1 MKILIKNGRIWDGE
15 QFFFADVLTE
25 NDKIAQ
31 IADHIEEKANFVFDA
46 TGMTVSAGLVDAHAH
61 IAGPERDAFSI
72 NGEMSEL
79 PFGVT
84 AAADAGGA
92 HGDKA
97 LSQTYLLKNVTFVTA
112 PIRENKPVFTG
123 TEKKLEKYGETAI
136 GIKVYFDTR
145 SCDVRDITPLAEI
158 CRYAHERNLKV
169 MVHCSHSPT
178 TMAEIVQTLGPG
190 DILTHAFHGAE
201 HTAAEDGFASLRAAK
216 KRGVI
221 IDAGFAGHCH
231 TDFDVFCQAVGLG
244 VLPDTISTDI
254 TTASAY
260 MRGGRYGMTACMSI
274 ARTAGMTEEEI
285 FRAVTTT
292 PAKILGKA
300 GQWGSLQ
307 VGGCA
312 DIAVLAYTDEGFS
325 YTNPSG
331 SCFAD
336 TKGYRCKLTVANGT
350 VVWRD

>member
-1 MKILIKNGRIWDGE
+1 MKILIQNGRVWDGE
-15 QFFFADVLTE
+15 KFFFADVLTDG
-25 NDKIAQ
+25 DKIAQ
-31 IADHIEEKANFVFDA
+31 IAPGIQEKAHFVFDA

-61 IAGPERDAFSI
+61 IAGPEQDTYSI
-72 NGEMSEL
+72 NGEMSEI

-97 LSQTYLLKNVTFVTA
+97 LSETYLLKNVTFVTA
-112 PIRENKPVFTG
+112 PIRENKAFFES
-123 TEKKLEKYGETAI
+123 TEKKLLKYGDTAV
-136 GIKVYFDTR
+136 GLKVYFDTTAA
-145 SCDVRDITPLAEI
+145 DVRDITPLQEI
-158 CRYAHERNLKV
+158 CRYARQRKLKV

-178 TMAEIVQTLGPG
+178 PMAQILETLAPG

-201 HTAAEDGFASLRAAK
+201 HTAAEDGFTSMREAK
-216 KRGVI
+216 ARGVI

-231 TDFDVFCQAVGLG
+231 TNFEIFCQAVQLG
-244 VLPDTISTDI
+244 ILPDTISTDI
-254 TTASAY
+254 TCASAY
-260 MRGGRYGMTACMSI
+260 IRGGRYGMTTCMSI
-274 ARTAGMTEEEI
+274 ARTAGMTEAEI

-292 PAKILGKA
+292 PAGILGKA

-312 DIAVLAYTDEGFS
+312 DIAVLDYTDEGFS
-325 YTNPSG
+325 FTNKTG
-331 SCFAD
+331 KTFAD